1 MRLTKTSQ
9 RVLEHAY
16 DVWAESPDRWL
27 EISHRMGSAPFTL
40 EQQGLLIKQDRGF
53 YRPLHRITPK
63 GCATWESINPASAR
77 ESREYWAKRKTARPA
92 PASSEESEAR

>member
-27 EISHRMGSAPFTL
+27 KISHRMGSAPFVL
-40 EQQGLLIKQDRGF
+40 EQQGLLIKQDRGL
-53 YRPLHRITPK
+53 YRPLYKITQD
-63 GCATWESINPASAR
+63 GRATWESMNPGSAR
-77 ESREYWAKRKTARPA
+77 ESREYWAKRKAARPA
-92 PASSEESEAR
+92 PAGSEESEAR